1 MTATSQ
7 NVYFDVLDDIVNLL
21 TLQTILMLNTMKS
34 LIKKILNLKLISML
48 EFQNTKTFLLKDTLQ
63 IGRKKFLLLVKLKI
77 QFRDYV
83 ISDLN
88 SEEITGRFYG
98 KESQKTIKEK
108 ISIEKILK
116 RKGDKFMSNGKG
128 MIMVLIAG
136 LVKMISYKS
145 ESILF

>member
-77 QFRDYV
+77 
-83 ISDLN
+83 
-88 SEEITGRFYG
+88 
-98 KESQKTIKEK
+98 
-108 ISIEKILK
+108 
-116 RKGDKFMSNGKG
+116 
-128 MIMVLIAG
+128 
-136 LVKMISYKS
+136 
-145 ESILF
+145 